1 MDATYIELQRPKDPL
16 LERRTYSTY
25 KKMHAIFF
33 IAVIDRE
40 GEQQGAMMS
49 SSATAGSH
57 LLILAPS
64 ACSVCVFCVC
74 PQASSATSTEETH
87 H

>member
-1 MDATYIELQRPKDPL
+1 VDATYIELQRPKDPV

-40 GEQQGAMMS
+40 GEQS
-49 SSATAGSH
+49 
-57 LLILAPS
+57 
-64 ACSVCVFCVC
+64 
-74 PQASSATSTEETH
+74 ER
-87 H
+87 